1 MGLRLFQRS
10 SKGPLVETQM
20 TGYETLSDR
29 GESEHEPA
37 VRSGVHREGH
47 QSMIV
52 FMYPGQGSQQPGMGE
67 AWIEHPSWELV
78 TEASEGTDRDVERLL
93 LTADADELT
102 ETRNSQLATFVMS
115 MVVLDA
121 VTRLGSEAAGHA
133 GHSLG
138 EYSALTASG
147 VLDYGD
153 AVALVAER
161 GDAMQ
166 AAAEE
171 REGTMAA
178 ILGLDDDDVQIAC
191 SRVAG
196 EVWLAN
202 HNAPGQV
209 VIAGT
214 PEAINAAATIA
225 RELGAKRVMP
235 LQVGGAFHTPFMAPA
250 RDRLSK
256 AIDRTE
262 FRDSHGIV
270 VANVDAA
277 VHPEGT
283 DWPDLLKAQL
293 TSPVRWRQTL
303 AQLDSAGFTTY
314 VELGPGDVLSRLVK
328 RSLKG
333 RKPLSVSTPDDLD
346 NLLEALAD
354 TASLPASAMEGEHL
368 FATERLVV
376 SPGAGIFHYENGMG
390 VGSAVAVGQRIGRV
404 GDREVRSPFAGEL
417 MGVLALEE
425 ERVTASQPIAW
436 LRTA

>member
-1 MGLRLFQRS
+1 
-10 SKGPLVETQM
+10 
-20 TGYETLSDR
+20 
-29 GESEHEPA
+29 
-37 VRSGVHREGH
+37 
-47 QSMIV
+47 MIV
-52 FMYPGQGSQQPGMGE
+52 FIYPGQGSQQPGMGE
-67 AWIEHPSWELV
+67 AWMDHPSWELV
-78 TEASEGTDRDVERLL
+78 TEASEVTDRDVARLL
-93 LTADADELT
+93 LTADAGELT

-115 MVVLDA
+115 MVALDA
-121 VTRLGSEAAGHA
+121 VTRLGTEAAGHA

-147 VLDYGD
+147 VLDFGD

-178 ILGLDDDDVQIAC
+178 VLGLDDDDVQIAC
-191 SRVAG
+191 SRAPG

-202 HNAPGQV
+202 HNAPGQA

-214 PEAINAAATIA
+214 PEAIDTAAGIA

-250 RDRLSK
+250 RDRLAK

-262 FRDSHGIV
+262 FRDPLGTV

-277 VHPEGT
+277 PHDRGS

-303 AQLDSAGFTTY
+303 ATLSDAGFTTF
-314 VELGPGDVLSRLVK
+314 VELGPGEVLGRLVK
-328 RSLKG
+328 RTLKG
-333 RKPLSVSTPDDLD
+333 SRPRSVAVPDDLD
-346 NLLEALAD
+346 SLLEALA
-354 TASLPASAMEGEHL
+354 TSPARPSVAIEGEHL

-376 SPGAGIFHYENGMG
+376 SPAAGIFEASEGITAGAVVG
-390 VGSAVAVGQRIGRV
+390 VGHLVGRV
-404 GDREVRSPFAGEL
+404 GDHEVRSPFAGEL
-417 MGVLALEE
+417 MGVLAVDG

>member
-1 MGLRLFQRS
+1 
-10 SKGPLVETQM
+10 
-20 TGYETLSDR
+20 
-29 GESEHEPA
+29 
-37 VRSGVHREGH
+37 
-47 QSMIV
+47 MIV
-52 FMYPGQGSQQPGMGE
+52 FIYPGQGSQQPGMGE
-67 AWIEHPSWELV
+67 AWMDHPSWELV
-78 TEASEGTDRDVERLL
+78 TEASEVTDRDVARLL
-93 LTADADELT
+93 LTADAGELT

-115 MVVLDA
+115 MVALDA
-121 VTRLGSEAAGHA
+121 VTRLGTEAAGHA

-147 VLDYGD
+147 VLDFGD

-178 ILGLDDDDVQIAC
+178 VLGLDDDDVQIAC
-191 SRVAG
+191 SRAPG

-202 HNAPGQV
+202 HNAPGQA

-214 PEAINAAATIA
+214 PEAIDTAAGIA

-250 RDRLSK
+250 RDRLAK

-262 FRDSHGIV
+262 FRDPLGTV

-277 VHPEGT
+277 PHDRGS

-303 AQLDSAGFTTY
+303 ATLSDAGFTTF
-314 VELGPGDVLSRLVK
+314 VELGPGEVLGRLVK
-328 RSLKG
+328 RTLKG
-333 RKPLSVSTPDDLD
+333 SRPRSVAVPDDLD
-346 NLLEALAD
+346 SLLEALA
-354 TASLPASAMEGEHL
+354 ASPARPSVAIEGEHL

-376 SPGAGIFHYENGMG
+376 SPAAGIFQASEGISAGAAVG
-390 VGSAVAVGQRIGRV
+390 VGHLVGRV
-404 GDREVRSPFAGEL
+404 GDHEVRSPFAGEL
-417 MGVLALEE
+417 MGVLAVDG